1 VMFDCLCITEAADQ
15 EQIRFKTH
23 KRNVIP
29 TITFE
34 GEKVRYEY
42 HYGEKPMFLGILNKR
57 VRSRKLYSGC
67 LEDALI
73 TRLTNSDETY
83 DNLTR
88 SFSGAFMEKHSDEG
102 FYHTNVVEAIFLPGQ
117 STSVQYA
124 YVASEDVNLTKKE
137 LEDAWKIRSG

>member
-1 VMFDCLCITEAADQ
+1 M
-15 EQIRFKTH
+15 
-23 KRNVIP
+23 
-29 TITFE
+29 
-34 GEKVRYEY
+34 VR
-42 HYGEKPMFLGILNKR
+42 KPMFLGILNKR

-73 TRLTNSDETY
+73 TRLTNPDETY

-117 STSVQYA
+117 STAVQYA
-124 YVASEDVNLTKKE
+124 YVSAKDMTLTKKE
-137 LEDAWKIRSG
+137 LEDAWKIKSGTAEDVSLNPEGKEYEFSARMMKTALFSNGSISHIQTRG